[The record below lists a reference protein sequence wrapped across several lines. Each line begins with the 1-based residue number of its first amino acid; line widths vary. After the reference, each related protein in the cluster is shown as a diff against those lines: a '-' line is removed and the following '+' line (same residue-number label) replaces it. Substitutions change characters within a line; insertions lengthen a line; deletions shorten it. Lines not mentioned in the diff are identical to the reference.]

1 MLLYNVTITID
12 LPSAAEWLRWMCD
25 EHIPDVMSTG
35 LFFSYRLSRLL
46 EHEHSDSEI
55 YTIQYLVRDRASWLR
70 YSEEFQPALQKA
82 HRDRYA
88 GRFAAFRTLMEVV
101 DHNEKI

>member
-12 LPSAAEWLRWMCD
+12 LPSAAEWLAWMRD

-35 LFFSYRLSRLL
+35 MFISYRLSRLL
-46 EHEHSDSEI
+46 DHEHSDSEI
-55 YTIQYLVRDRASWLR
+55 YTVQYLVRDRASWLR
-70 YSEEFQPALQKA
+70 YFEEFQPALQQA
-82 HRDRYA
+82 HRTRYA

-101 DHNEKI
+101 DHNEKL

>member
-1 MLLYNVTITID
+1 MDFTVGVLLGTFLLSIVALFIFIW
-12 LPSAAEWLRWMCD
+12 S
-25 EHIPDVMSTG
+25 MSTG

-46 EHEHSDSEI
+46 DHEHADSEI